1 MISGVPNFVNPFR
14 TSGMRKSYKVNNVEY
29 RLFHGML
36 LTKYHNEILPLDHM
50 QPDGYE
56 IKLPQFEGPF
66 DLLLFFIERDE
77 LNIHDIPIAKITA
90 DFLDYLMRAQAL
102 NMELA
107 SEFIFVAATLMRIKA
122 KMLLPRPELDEA
134 GNEIDP
140 KHDLIQ
146 KLVLYKQ
153 FKEVSEHLRALEE
166 GRLKQVKRGNITA
179 DLYAAGDHAGQGEE
193 LTTFNLYKLMVV
205 YERAMDRY
213 TSRSSEVR
221 HTVVKYP
228 YTIEQQKTAIASLIA
243 INEKLDFKA
252 VVKHS
257 ENKVQFVYNFLAI
270 LEMLQ
275 QQLLE
280 LQSGLGYNSFWVT
293 AKKPLHSN

>member
-1 MISGVPNFVNPFR
+1 M
-14 TSGMRKSYKVNNVEY
+14 TEA
-29 RLFHGML
+29 
-36 LTKYHNEILPLDHM
+36 E
-50 QPDGYE
+50 GYE

-77 LNIHDIPIAKITA
+77 LNIHDIPIAKITN
-90 DFLDYLMRAQAL
+90 DFLDYILHMQAL
-102 NMELA
+102 NIELA

-122 KMLLPRPELDEA
+122 KMLLPRPELDEE

-140 KHDLIQ
+140 KQDLVQ

-153 FKEVSEHLRALEE
+153 FKEISEELRLLEAQ
-166 GRLKQVKRGNITA
+166 RLLQFKRGNITA
-179 DLYAAGDHAGQGEE
+179 DLIRAGEHAGQGEE
-193 LTTFNLYKLMVV
+193 LTTFDLYKLMLV
-205 YERAMDRY
+205 YEKLMYNY
-213 TSRSSEVR
+213 TSRNNEVR

-228 YTIEQQKTAIASLIA
+228 YTIEQQKKAIASLVA
-243 INEKLDFKA
+243 INKKLDFSTI
-252 VVKHS
+252 VKNS

-280 LQSGLGYNSFWVT
+280 LQSGLGFNNFWVSERKT
-293 AKKPLHSN
+293 P